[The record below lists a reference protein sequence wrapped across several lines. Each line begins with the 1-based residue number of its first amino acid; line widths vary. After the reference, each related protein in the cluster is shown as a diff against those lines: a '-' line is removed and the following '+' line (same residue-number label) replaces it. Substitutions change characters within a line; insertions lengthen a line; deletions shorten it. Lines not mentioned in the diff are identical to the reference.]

1 MKNIEIYTDGACSGN
16 PGVGGYGI
24 VFLYNGHRKE
34 FSKGY
39 KFTTNNRM
47 ETMAVI
53 KALKMLKEPCN
64 ITLYTDSSYVV
75 NSVNKGWVYN
85 WKFTTNNRMETMAVI
100 KALKM
105 LKEPCNI
112 TLYTDS
118 SYVVNSV
125 NKGWVYNW
133 KKNNWINSSKK
144 PTPNVDLWEELL
156 PLLDIHK
163 VEFVWVKGH
172 ADNVENNRCDFL
184 AREAMKNNDL
194 LDDINYKK

>member
-34 FSKGY
+34 LSKGY
-39 KFTTNNRM
+39 
-47 ETMAVI
+47 
-53 KALKMLKEPCN
+53 
-64 ITLYTDSSYVV
+64 
-75 NSVNKGWVYN
+75 
-85 WKFTTNNRMETMAVI
+85 KFTTNNRMETMAVI

-172 ADNVENNRCDFL
+172 ADNEENNRCDFL

>member
-1 MKNIEIYTDGACSGN
+1 MKKIEIYTDGACSGN

-24 VFLYNGHRKE
+24 VFLYNTHRKE

-39 KFTTNNRM
+39 KLTTNNRM

-53 KALKMLKEPCN
+53 KSLKILKEPCN
-64 ITLYTDSSYVV
+64 VTLYTDSSYVV
-75 NSVNKGWVYN
+75 NS
-85 WKFTTNNRMETMAVI
+85 I
-100 KALKM
+100 
-105 LKEPCNI
+105 
-112 TLYTDS
+112 
-118 SYVVNSV
+118 

-156 PLLDIHK
+156 PLLEIHK

-172 ADNVENNRCDFL
+172 ADNEENNRCDLL
-184 AREAMKNNDL
+184 ARQAMKNDTL
-194 LDDINYKK
+194 LDDVNYKK